1 MAQRITKFLIYLFL
15 VVLALLCIAPFLLM
29 IVNATRSGTEI
40 TSGFTLIPGSST
52 GENMTVVFD
61 YFNPFLGMLNS
72 LLVAVPATLFS
83 AYFSAMTAYGMAFY
97 EFKGN
102 KILFGVILVFMMI
115 PGQLSLIGFFEL
127 CTKLRLVNSYIPLIV
142 PAIAS
147 AGTVFFLKQYAE
159 STVPRA
165 LLESARIMGANEFR
179 IFNSI
184 VLPIMGPAVST
195 MGIMG
200 FIGNWNNYLL
210 PMILISTPDKM
221 TLPVMMAT
229 LRASTDIN
237 KNQGAIYLAV
247 AISVVPILLVFAF
260 FSKYIISSV
269 TAGITVYPGTARFW
283 GRAVPFGLRRG
294 RGRIK
299 YLRALARP
307 VLGKAGRAFDTK
319 SEKEYLGYDAKME
332 TRTVPAKSAA
342 YAERLCHGFARAHRA
357 FPAGRRGGHGAFKKR
372 ARRAA
377 AGPRLPRGAVRQGQL

>member
-52 GENMTVVFD
+52 GENMKVVFD

-269 TAGITVYPGTARFW
+269 TAG
-283 GRAVPFGLRRG
+283 AV
-294 RGRIK
+294 
-299 YLRALARP
+299 
-307 VLGKAGRAFDTK
+307 
-319 SEKEYLGYDAKME
+319 KE
-332 TRTVPAKSAA
+332 
-342 YAERLCHGFARAHRA
+342 
-357 FPAGRRGGHGAFKKR
+357 
-372 ARRAA
+372 
-377 AGPRLPRGAVRQGQL
+377 

>member
-1 MAQRITKFLIYLFL
+1 MAQRITKFFVYLFL
-15 VVLALLCIAPFLLM
+15 VVLAVLCIAPFLLM

-52 GENMTVVFD
+52 AENMKVVFS

-72 LLVAVPATLFS
+72 LLVAVPATLLS

-127 CTKLRLVNSYIPLIV
+127 CTKLKLVNSYIPLIV

-165 LLESARIMGANEFR
+165 LLESARIMGANELR

-210 PMILISTPDKM
+210 PMILISTPGKM

-229 LRASTDIN
+229 LNASTDIN

-247 AISVVPILLVFAF
+247 ALSVIPILLVFAF

-269 TAGITVYPGTARFW
+269 TAG
-283 GRAVPFGLRRG
+283 AV
-294 RGRIK
+294 
-299 YLRALARP
+299 
-307 VLGKAGRAFDTK
+307 
-319 SEKEYLGYDAKME
+319 KE
-332 TRTVPAKSAA
+332 
-342 YAERLCHGFARAHRA
+342 
-357 FPAGRRGGHGAFKKR
+357 
-372 ARRAA
+372 
-377 AGPRLPRGAVRQGQL
+377 